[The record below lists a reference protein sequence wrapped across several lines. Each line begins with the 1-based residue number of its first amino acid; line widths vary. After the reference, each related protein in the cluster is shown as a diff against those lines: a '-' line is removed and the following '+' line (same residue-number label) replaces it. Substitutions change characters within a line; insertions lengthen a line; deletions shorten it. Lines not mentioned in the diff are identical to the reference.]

1 MTLRGVKGGSQGERE
16 ETSEVRQKFK
26 FKFKPK
32 LLIIFPL
39 CQKYKHYI
47 QIVNINIIF
56 FSVNTDEL
64 LKI

>member
-1 MTLRGVKGGSQGERE
+1 MTLREVKGGSQGERE

-39 CQKYKHYI
+39 
-47 QIVNINIIF
+47 
-56 FSVNTDEL
+56 S
-64 LKI
+64 KI